1 MLWRFVLKVVA
12 LMPTVMLLVI
22 SIVLMKDEVKINL
35 RELKFRINNREDFST
50 ALLLMVLSILG
61 IISIILL

>member
-1 MLWRFVLKVVA
+1 MLWKFVLKVVA